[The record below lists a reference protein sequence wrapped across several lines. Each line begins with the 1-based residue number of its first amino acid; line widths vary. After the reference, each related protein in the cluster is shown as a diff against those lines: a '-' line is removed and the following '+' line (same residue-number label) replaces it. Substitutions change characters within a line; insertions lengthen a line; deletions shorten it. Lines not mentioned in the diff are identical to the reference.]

1 MKNKLLWLRGLGAVV
16 AVTVACCLLWAG
28 CRTAELSSGVD
39 SSPGETSPSETTGTQ
54 PTDSET
60 TPTETVA
67 AAQTTRE
74 PVTQPPRPTARETVP
89 ANTPVNPGDRY
100 IQPAGAPW
108 NLLLVNPWN
117 KGSEE
122 YYDDVVKNHVK
133 NYPSGGKFDDRA
145 MQALEDM
152 LEAAKDTQVQ
162 AGYLF
167 RTAERSA
174 QNLERKVKKLMGQG
188 MSEEKAYVQAATIVA
203 PPYTSEHNF
212 GLAVDLI
219 VPYQSHLIQDF
230 DKTEAFAWLQ
240 EHCAEYGFI
249 LRYPKDKQDITG
261 IIYEPWHYRYVG
273 VEHAQEI
280 MSRGITLEEYLEE
293 KGW

>member
-1 MKNKLLWLRGLGAVV
+1 MTRKALWLRGISAALS
-16 AVTVACCLLWAG
+16 LLAAGSLLLAG
-28 CRTAELSSGVD
+28 CQSASEPAEGTSSGE
-39 SSPGETSPSETTGTQ
+39 SAGTQSQTAASARTTTAATTETTQ
-54 PTDSET
+54 AAT
-60 TPTETVA
+60 TL
-67 AAQTTRE
+67 
-74 PVTQPPRPTARETVP
+74 PPRPTAQETAP
-89 ANTPVNPGDRY
+89 ANTPVNPEGHY

-108 NLLLVNPWN
+108 NLILVNPWN

-188 MSEEKAYVQAATIVA
+188 MSEEEAYVQAATVNA

-219 VPYQSHLIQDF
+219 VPYQSHLIEDF

>member
-1 MKNKLLWLRGLGAVV
+1 MKSRLFWQRGIGAAAAA
-16 AVTVACCLLWAG
+16 AVTCCLLWTG
-28 CRTAELSSGVD
+28 CQSAEPSSGGD
-39 SSPGETSPSETTGTQ
+39 ASHGETAVSEA
-54 PTDSET
+54 PASAA
-60 TPTETVA
+60 PTET
-67 AAQTTRE
+67 TTTA
-74 PVTQPPRPTARETVP
+74 PPTQAPSTQPPRPTAQETVP

-117 KGSEE
+117 KGDAS

-133 NYPSGGKFDDRA
+133 KYPTGGQFDDRA
-145 MQALEDM
+145 MQALKDM
-152 LEAAKDTQVQ
+152 LEAAKGTQLQ

-167 RTAERSA
+167 RTAQRSA
-174 QNLERKVKKLMGQG
+174 QNLERKANTYINKG
-188 MSEEKAYVQAATIVA
+188 MSEEEAYVQAATVIA

-249 LRYPKDKQDITG
+249 LRYPKDKQEITG

-273 VEHAQEI
+273 EEHAREI